1 MNIPDTS
8 PMPGSTAT
16 FSVSV
21 KINNATDDLF
31 QGLSVEKYPMRNPMR
46 KPSALCCPLLML
58 ALALQAGAQRVIT
71 SQYDNART
79 GANLNETIL
88 TPRNVNVQHLGKI
101 FTLHVDG
108 DVYAQPLF
116 LSGVEIPGKGRH
128 DVLFVA
134 TEHDT
139 VYAFDAYG
147 SPSTPLWQVSFLK
160 DGFTPVPAHDAECPF
175 IAPEVGITSTPVID
189 PVLGTLYVLARTK
202 DRAILFNGIYT
213 QRLHALAVTTGVEKF
228 GGPVEIQA
236 SMSGSGRGSS
246 GGKLDFNPLRDN
258 PRAALLLNHG
268 AVYLSWA
275 STCDVGSYH
284 GWIMAYDAHSLKQK
298 AVFNASPDG
307 DDSGIWAGDTGP
319 AADKAGNI
327 FVATGNGRFDAQKG
341 GRDYGDTLL
350 KLDGETLKPSDY
362 FAPYN
367 VDDLDANDS
376 DLGSGGPTLLPDQPG
391 DHPHLATVEGK
402 GGVLYLL
409 DRDHMGHWQPG
420 NNSHAVQ
427 TIALP
432 NGVFGAMTYWNH
444 NLYVLSDSD
453 ALRQFEV
460 KDGKLEPR
468 AKSGNTFPGV
478 SATPIVS
485 ANGTSDGVVWLL
497 RSKVWNAPDTGAVLY
512 AYDAANVAHE
522 LYDSEQNAGR
532 DRAGVALRFNIPMV
546 VNGHVYVGTKHEVD
560 VYGLLPGAA
569 TGK

>member
-1 MNIPDTS
+1 M
-8 PMPGSTAT
+8 
-16 FSVSV
+16 
-21 KINNATDDLF
+21 
-31 QGLSVEKYPMRNPMR
+31 LSVEKNQMFNPKW
-46 KPSALCCPLLML
+46 KPSALRCSLLML
-58 ALALQAGAQRVIT
+58 ALALPAGAQKVIT

-79 GANLNETIL
+79 GANLTETIL

-101 FTLHVDG
+101 FTLQVDG

-189 PVLGTLYVLARTK
+189 PGTGTLYVLARTK

-268 AVYLSWA
+268 AVYLTWA

-284 GWIMAYDAHSLKQK
+284 GWIMAYDARSLKQK

-350 KLDGETLKPSDY
+350 KLDGETLKLSDY

-376 DLGSGGPTLLPDQPG
+376 DLGSGGPMLLPDQPG

-402 GGVLYLL
+402 GGVLYLV

-427 TIALP
+427 TMALP

-444 NLYVLSDSD
+444 YLYVLSDSD
-453 ALRQFEV
+453 ALRQLEV

-468 AKSGNTFPGV
+468 AKSGNTFPGI

-485 ANGTSDGVVWLL
+485 ANGSSDGVVWLL

-512 AYDAANVAHE
+512 AYDASNVAHE
-522 LYDSEQNAGR
+522 LYDSEQNPGR
-532 DRAGVALRFNIPMV
+532 DRAGVALRFNIPTV

-560 VYGLLPGAA
+560 VYGLLPPAGS
-569 TGK
+569 GK